1 MFIRSE
7 LNTAVESQME
17 KFEGVWRCL
26 TCGWTFKYRTRLY
39 EHVEAK
45 HVDTSGYN
53 CPICDKFCP
62 TQKSLKNHK
71 FKYHRNSGPMQFS

>member
-1 MFIRSE
+1 MFIRLE

-17 KFEGVWRCL
+17 KFDGVWRCV
-26 TCGWTFKYRTRLY
+26 TCGWTFKYKTRLY

-53 CPICDKFCP
+53 CPICGKFCP